1 MFFRVK
7 IQEYKAE
14 LLSNTKTSKF
24 MQKWKFKQG
33 LSITSRPT
41 ELDPMDQTKT
51 MTSSAGVSP
60 KLKNLNISN
69 TSSLISKSKTFNLE
83 KILLSPYT
91 PN

>member
-1 MFFRVK
+1 
-7 IQEYKAE
+7 
-14 LLSNTKTSKF
+14 
-24 MQKWKFKQG
+24 MQKCKSKQG

-41 ELDPMDQTKT
+41 ELDPMDPTKT
-51 MTSSAGVSP
+51 MTSTAGISP

-83 KILLSPYT
+83 KILLSPFT